1 MCGIRP
7 PAAANLIG
15 VPESPGRSLADG
27 NTASDGRGKDGT
39 IPAHTRDEIV
49 DSVTPGGPPAP
60 PRARGTADG
69 SVAGVD
75 DLRADAQAPATRLGG
90 PTWLLL
96 VLLAAALAAYAA
108 IAADVVHG
116 GRLAEADVDVATWVA
131 GSMPSWAEWL
141 ARPFTWVGGLVGATA
156 VVAAAVVWLLVRG
169 ARAEALILLVSA
181 GGIQLIVAT
190 GKEGYD
196 RPRPDVGSVIDLP
209 SSFSFPS
216 GHAATGI
223 AVFGLLGLLAS
234 THARTS
240 PARIG
245 VVTAGFALGA
255 AIGASRV
262 VLNVHYLSDVLAG
275 ACLGLAWLVT
285 CVLVARL
292 AGRLRS

>member
-1 MCGIRP
+1 
-7 PAAANLIG
+7 
-15 VPESPGRSLADG
+15 V
-27 NTASDGRGKDGT
+27 KDGT
-39 IPAHTRDEIV
+39 IPEHTRDQIV

-60 PRARGTADG
+60 LGARGPGDGTAVAATPAADDGDRPDARARE
-69 SVAGVD
+69 
-75 DLRADAQAPATRLGG
+75 TRLGG

-96 VLLAAALAAYAA
+96 VLLAAALAVYAG
-108 IAADVVHG
+108 IAADVVHD
-116 GRLAEADVDVATWVA
+116 GRLAEADVDVAAWVA
-131 GSMPSWAEWL
+131 GSMPTWAEWL

-156 VVAAAVVWLLVRG
+156 VVAAAVTWLVVRG
-169 ARAEALILLVSA
+169 SRAKALILLIA
-181 GGIQLIVAT
+181 AAGIQLLVTT

-196 RPRPDVGSVIDLP
+196 RPRPDVGSAIDLP

-234 THARTS
+234 TYARTS
-240 PARIG
+240 AARIAA
-245 VVTAGFALGA
+245 VVVGFAVGA

-285 CVLVARL
+285 CILVVRL